1 MKGLKGPWLT
11 QDPSRIREIEK
22 KVVKVARL
30 LEKAYG
36 PPSERRR
43 QDPLETLILTI
54 LSQNTL
60 DRNRDHAYERLK
72 RKFGTWEAVL
82 GAPLGTL
89 VRTIRVGGLARQKAK
104 CVQETLRWVQERF
117 GKLDLTGLRTMNN
130 EAIEQTIGALK
141 GVGPKTLACLLLFG
155 LKREAFPVDT
165 HILRVGKR
173 IGFIPEKMA
182 APEAHRWM
190 APLVPKG
197 RSLSLHL
204 HLIRLGRTVCRA
216 RNPRCETC
224 LLKEACTAFMGKP
237 EELGVDRK
245 A

>member
-22 KVVKVARL
+22 KVVRVASL

-36 PPSERRR
+36 PPTERRR

-72 RKFGTWEAVL
+72 KKFGTWEAVL
-82 GAPLGTL
+82 GAPLRAL
-89 VRTIRVGGLARQKAK
+89 ARTIRVGGLARQKAK

-117 GKLDLTGLRTMNN
+117 GTLDLTGLRTMSN
-130 EAIEQTIGALK
+130 EEIEETVGALK

-155 LKREAFPVDT
+155 LGREAFPVDT

-173 IGFIPEKMA
+173 IGFIPEKME

-190 APLVPKG
+190 TPLVPKG

-204 HLIRLGRTVCRA
+204 HLIRLGRSVCRA
-216 RNPRCETC
+216 RSPRCETC
-224 LLKEACTAFMGKP
+224 LLKEACNTFMAKP
-237 EELGVDRK
+237 EEPGVDRE